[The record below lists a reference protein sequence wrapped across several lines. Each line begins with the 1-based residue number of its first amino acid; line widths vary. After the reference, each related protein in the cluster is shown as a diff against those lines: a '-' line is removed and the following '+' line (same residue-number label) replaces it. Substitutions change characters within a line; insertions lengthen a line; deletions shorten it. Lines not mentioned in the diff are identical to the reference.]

1 MSRSEP
7 RWIPVGDRNHSTHN
21 LGEAEASVVLQCEII
36 SASVQAQRRGRSV
49 TPNVVFT
56 GARVTPVE
64 EK

>member
-1 MSRSEP
+1 M
-7 RWIPVGDRNHSTHN
+7 GDRNHSTHN